1 MTPSP
6 PNDQRPD
13 IPYSCRLAADSA
25 QARLDPLDSQPLVP
39 QILVA
44 RRAARSFTAGSL
56 SKLTGMSIMA
66 TVPVQP
72 SQASRR

>member
-6 PNDQRPD
+6 PNDQRTD

-25 QARLDPLDSQPLVP
+25 QARLDPLNSQPLVP

-44 RRAARSFTAGSL
+44 RCATRSFTAGSL
-56 SKLTGMSIMA
+56 SRRTGVSIIA
-66 TVPVQP
+66 THPKP
-72 SQASRR
+72 HAAAKSP

>member
-6 PNDQRPD
+6 PNDQRLD

-25 QARLDPLDSQPLVP
+25 QARLDPLNSQPLVP

-44 RRAARSFTAGSL
+44 RRAARSFTAGS
-56 SKLTGMSIMA
+56 SKLTGMSIIA
-66 TVPVQP
+66 TVPVQQ
-72 SQASRR
+72 SQASRRR